1 MILIKNEDGSYTE
14 SGENTL
20 LTNIID
26 GIKAPL
32 LKENEYLPASAAFWG
47 TVAYSVG
54 SAAASSVYARKR
66 QAAGQPP
73 MLKVFF

>member
-1 MILIKNEDGSYTE
+1 MILVKNEDGSYTE

-20 LTNIID
+20 LSNVID
-26 GIKAPL
+26 GIKAPI
-32 LKENEYLPASAAFWG
+32 LKDNEFLPAKAAFWS
-47 TVAYSVG
+47 SVTYGAG
-54 SAAASSVYARKR
+54 SAAVASVVARKR